1 MDAED
6 IKRALREDKAL
17 SGRQNEFLSS
27 ARTVEEAGDVPLLEP
42 FFARHKLEGSAQTV
56 TRQQVQMALSPEL

>member
-1 MDAED
+1 MCIWNSKPINSLRPMDDED

-27 ARTVEEAGDVPLLEP
+27 ACNVEVAGDVPLLEP
-42 FFARHKLEGSAQTV
+42 FFARHE
-56 TRQQVQMALSPEL
+56 